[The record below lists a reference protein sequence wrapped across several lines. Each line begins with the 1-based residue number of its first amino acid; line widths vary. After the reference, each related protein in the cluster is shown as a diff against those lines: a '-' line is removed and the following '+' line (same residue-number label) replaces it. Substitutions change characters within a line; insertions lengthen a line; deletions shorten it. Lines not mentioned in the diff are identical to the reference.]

1 MQAQD
6 SMPERLP
13 GGEMAVERES
23 IVGLARGCS
32 IEITS
37 HDPSEIDA
45 CADCIE
51 PGAEIYISMPPGQTY
66 HQAIAVA
73 ARIRRAGLNPVPHV
87 AARSLASLATLDDYL
102 ARAAGEA
109 GVKQALAIGGDKDR
123 PAGPFDS
130 SLKMLETG
138 VFQKHGIRRIGVAGY
153 PEGNPSIADAE
164 LQRALLAK
172 QDLGRRTGL
181 DLYLV
186 TQFCF
191 DAPPIQNWLQ
201 SLRTMGVDLPV
212 RVGLAGPASITTLLK
227 FAVRCGI
234 GESVRALKSRRE
246 SIVRLLT
253 EAGPDTVLRQLAQFV
268 ADRGQGQLAGI
279 HLFSFGGF
287 ARTARWIRSVQ
298 DGRFEIVPGKAGFRA
313 GSS

>member
-1 MQAQD
+1 
-6 SMPERLP
+6 MPARSP
-13 GGEMAVERES
+13 SGAVASELES
-23 IVGLARGCS
+23 IVAIIRGCS

-51 PGAEIYISMPPGQTY
+51 PGAEIYISMPPGHTY
-66 HQAIAVA
+66 HEAIAIA
-73 ARIRRAGLNPVPHV
+73 ARIRRAGFNPVPHV

-109 GVKQALAIGGDKDR
+109 GVKQVLAIAGDKER

-130 SLKMLETG
+130 SLQMLQTG
-138 VFQKHGIRRIGVAGY
+138 VFEKHGIRRIGVAGY
-153 PEGNPSIADAE
+153 PEGNPNIADAE

-172 QDLGRRTGL
+172 QDFSRRTGL
-181 DLYLV
+181 DLYIV

-227 FAVRCGI
+227 FAARCGI
-234 GESVRALKSRRE
+234 GESIRALKSRRE

-253 EAGPDTVLRQLAQFV
+253 EAGPDAVLRQLAQF
-268 ADRGQGQLAGI
+268 AAGRGPGQFAGI
-279 HLFSFGGF
+279 HFFSFGGF

-298 DGRFEIVPGKAGFRA
+298 EGRFEIVPGRPGFRA
-313 GSS
+313 GVN